1 LTQIILH
8 HQPRAGFGVV
18 RIDAL
23 RFLAGCRT
31 GATNPGSVLSLS
43 LGSFDVYVVLLSRDS
58 F

>member
-1 LTQIILH
+1 LTQVILH

-18 RIDAL
+18 RIDPL

-43 LGSFDVYVVLLSRDS
+43 LGSFDVCCAVI
-58 F
+58 